1 MSIAIF
7 DIPVPVVTPAGS
19 AYILYVKSNGFL
31 ENDEFACV
39 MQEDGSIKHFNS
51 SQIKIWKNAT
61 YEIKK
66 SNEQQTIQETKE
78 SS

>member
-7 DIPVPVVTPAGS
+7 DIPVPVVTEIGN
-19 AYILYVKSNGFL
+19 AYLLYVKSNGFL
-31 ENDEFACV
+31 EEDEFACV
-39 MQEDGSIKHFNS
+39 MQKDGSIKHFTS

-61 YEIKK
+61 YKIEKL
-66 SNEQQTIQETKE
+66 NEQQTSKETKE

>member
-7 DIPVPVVTPAGS
+7 DIPVPIVSPLGS
-19 AYILYVKSNGFL
+19 GYILYVKSNGYL
-31 ENDEFACV
+31 EEDEFTCV
-39 MQEDGSIKHFNS
+39 MQKDGSIKHFTS

-61 YEIKK
+61 YKIEK
-66 SNEQQTIQETKE
+66 NEQQTSQETKE